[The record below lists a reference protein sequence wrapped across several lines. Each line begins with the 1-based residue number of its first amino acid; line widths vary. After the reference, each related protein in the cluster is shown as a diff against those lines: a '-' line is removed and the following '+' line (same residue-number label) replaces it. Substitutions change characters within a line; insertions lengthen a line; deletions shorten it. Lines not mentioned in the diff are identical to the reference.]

1 MIQPSQERETFQCGA
16 AANQRAGSRG
26 PLPASRGP
34 LPASR
39 LGCPPPLDAPVT
51 EAPLHPLLLPGPSP
65 KDLDCNPFDSEENPN
80 ESSGPPNAL
89 GHLPPFSRS
98 GGAPFRRSPALGLLP
113 AQVEWVSVRVFR
125 SRGGGAA
132 DWPPSTP
139 PADWPPSPPPGGL
152 QFWLPAAGGGRGGGG
167 REGEGSKYVA
177 ASPGFP
183 REIELGFK
191 VLGF

>member
-26 PLPASRGP
+26 PLPG
-34 LPASR
+34 PASR

-51 EAPLHPLLLPGPSP
+51 EAPLPPLPLPGPSP
-65 KDLDCNPFDSEENPN
+65 KDSDCNPFDSEENPN

-89 GHLPPFSRS
+89 GHLPTPRRS
-98 GGAPFRRSPALGLLP
+98 GGAPFRRSPVLGLLP
-113 AQVEWVSVRVFR
+113 AQVDRISVRVFR
-125 SRGGGAA
+125 SRWKGAA
-132 DWPPSTP
+132 NWPPSIP
-139 PADWPPSPPPGGL
+139 PADWPPSHTPSRL
-152 QFWLPAAGGGRGGGG
+152 QFWLPAAVGGRGGGG
-167 REGEGSKYVA
+167 AAGGGSKNVA